1 MEIVVSPQLLAEYR
15 EVPVSLLTD
24 KKIDDEQFKALIAGI
39 AAFVSKASIFYSTKK
54 FDICRDSEDNMLLE
68 CCYAARADYLIT
80 GDKDLLAINTLP
92 FQLKIISP
100 RNFLAYQR

>member
-39 AAFVSKASIFYSTKK
+39 AAFVSKTSIFYST
-54 FDICRDSEDNMLLE
+54 
-68 CCYAARADYLIT
+68 
-80 GDKDLLAINTLP
+80 
-92 FQLKIISP
+92 
-100 RNFLAYQR
+100 